1 MKGKQTIELKGKEI
15 ELAFTVG
22 AMEDFQDYLKEQE
35 VEAGLDEALSE
46 MKHFR
51 KLIEI
56 LSDYA
61 GNKTEAKEFKYLD
74 FSEISKVTDLM
85 NSATEN
91 ISVGKDQK
99 AKGK

>member
-1 MKGKQTIELKGKEI
+1 MKGKQSITLKGNEI

>member
-1 MKGKQTIELKGKEI
+1 MKGKKTISLKGNEI

-22 AMEDFQDYLKEQE
+22 AMEDFQEYLKESG
-35 VEAGLDEALSE
+35 VESDMDKALSE

-56 LSDYA
+56 LSEYGGKKVDA
-61 GNKTEAKEFKYLD
+61 SEFKFLD
-74 FSEISKVTDLM
+74 FSEIGKVTDLI
-85 NSATEN
+85 SASTEN
-91 ISVGKDQK
+91 VAVGKAPK

>member
-1 MKGKQTIELKGKEI
+1 MKGKKSITLKGNEI

-22 AMEDFQDYLKEQE
+22 AMEDFQEYLKDEG

-56 LSDYA
+56 LSEYA
-61 GNKTEAKEFKYLD
+61 GNKTEAKEFKFLD
-74 FSEISKVTDLM
+74 FSEIGKVTDLI

-91 ISVGKDQK
+91 IAVGKGGK

>member
-1 MKGKQTIELKGKEI
+1 MKGKQTIQLKGKDIEI
-15 ELAFTVG
+15 AFTVG
-22 AMEDFQDYLKEQE
+22 AMEDFQEYLKSEG

-51 KLIEI
+51 KLLEF
-56 LSDYA
+56 LSEYG
-61 GNKTEAKEFKYLD
+61 GNKTQAEEFKFMD
-74 FSEISKVTDLM
+74 FSQIEKVTGLI

-91 ISVGKDQK
+91 IAVGKAQK

>member
-1 MKGKQTIELKGKEI
+1 MKGKQTIQLKGKAI

-22 AMEDFQDYLKEQE
+22 AMEDFQEYLKDEGI
-35 VEAGLDEALSE
+35 EAGLDEALSE

-56 LSDYA
+56 LTIYA
-61 GNKTEAKEFKYLD
+61 GNKVDAKEFKFLD

-91 ISVGKDQK
+91 ITVGNEKK

>member
-1 MKGKQTIELKGKEI
+1 MKGSQKITLKGKEI
-15 ELAFTVG
+15 AISFTVG
-22 AMEDFQDYLKEQE
+22 AMEDFQEYLKAEGI
-35 VEAGLDEALSE
+35 EAGLDEALSD

-56 LSDYA
+56 MSEYGGD
-61 GNKTEAKEFKYLD
+61 KTDAKEFKFLD
-74 FSEISKVTDLM
+74 FSEIGKVTDLI

-91 ISVGKDQK
+91 ISVGKAPK